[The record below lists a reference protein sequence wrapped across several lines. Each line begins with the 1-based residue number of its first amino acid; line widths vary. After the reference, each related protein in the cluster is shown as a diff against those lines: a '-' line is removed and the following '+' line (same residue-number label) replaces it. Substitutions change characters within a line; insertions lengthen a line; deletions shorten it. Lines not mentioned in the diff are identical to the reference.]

1 MKRTTNEQYY
11 EQELISSLSKQST
24 VLDAFQIKFNR
35 YGIYCSGN
43 LVSMSYYATELFP
56 KLTTANIISPEIHL
70 KLGDSFLLLINLYL
84 NFVF

>member
-1 MKRTTNEQYY
+1 M
-11 EQELISSLSKQST
+11 
-24 VLDAFQIKFNR
+24 LDAFQIKFNR
-35 YGIYCSGN
+35 YGIYSSGN

-84 NFVF
+84 NCLLEKCKWI